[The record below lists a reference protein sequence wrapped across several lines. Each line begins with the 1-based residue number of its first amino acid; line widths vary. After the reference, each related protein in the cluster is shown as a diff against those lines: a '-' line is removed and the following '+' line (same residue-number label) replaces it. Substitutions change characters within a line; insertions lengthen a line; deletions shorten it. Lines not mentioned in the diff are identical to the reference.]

1 MRTLATPVLIL
12 LGLFSLGLLSGSALA
27 QNDNTQIDNAQID
40 NTDNRVDL
48 IRFDAP
54 ELAAYGPH
62 DIGVRTLDF
71 VNEDELD
78 IVNAVQGEPIP
89 RYNRP
94 LTVEVW
100 YPADLEGE
108 ALGEYAVTTRDGAQV
123 TLSGR
128 AVRDAKPSAAD
139 APYPLIII
147 SHGYPGNRFL
157 LAHLGE
163 NLASKGYVTVSIDH
177 TDSTYSD
184 QATFG
189 STLLNRPLDQGFVLD
204 EMARLSQAD
213 SGSFLA
219 GLVDTEE
226 TGLLGYSMGA
236 YGAVNFIGGGLT
248 QMSVNSDYAPP
259 NGILSLRQAG
269 NEAYQESLD
278 PRVKAVV
285 AIAPWGM
292 NTGFWDAQGLAGV
305 ETPLFFMAGSADDVS
320 GYEEGT
326 KAIFEKTV
334 NAERYLL
341 TFEGANHNAAAP
353 IPAPVETW
361 GGDAFMHYSDAVW
374 NTVRMNNIAQHFTTA
389 FFDLELK
396 GDVQKGEYLDLLRD
410 AEDGVWSVDESGNF
424 TEEHTYWKGF
434 PERTAV
440 GLSLRH
446 REAAE

>member
-1 MRTLATPVLIL
+1 MKRTSILVLI
-12 LGLFSLGLLSGSALA
+12 LGLLSVSAL
-27 QNDNTQIDNAQID
+27 AQID
-40 NTDNRVDL
+40 NTDNRIDL

-54 ELAAYGPH
+54 ELAAYGPY
-62 DIGVRTLDF
+62 DIGVQTLDL
-71 VNEDELD
+71 VNADELD

-100 YPADLEGE
+100 YPANLAGE
-108 ALGEYAVTTRDGAQV
+108 AGGEYAVTTRDGAQAA
-123 TLSGR
+123 LSGR
-128 AVRDAKPSAAD
+128 AVRDAEPSASD

-204 EMARLSQAD
+204 EMARLSQEE

-219 GLVDTEE
+219 GLVNAEE
-226 TGLLGYSMGA
+226 TGILGYSMGA

-248 QMSVNSDYAPP
+248 QRSVRSDYAPP
-259 NGILSLRQAG
+259 NEILSLRQAG
-269 NEAYQESLD
+269 NEAYRESLD
-278 PRVKAVV
+278 PRVKAAV

-292 NTGFWDAQGLAGV
+292 NTGFWNAEGLAGI
-305 ETPLFFMAGSADDVS
+305 ETPVFFMAGSADDVS
-320 GYEEGT
+320 GYLNGT
-326 KAIFEKTV
+326 KAIFKGAV

-341 TFEGANHNAAAP
+341 TFENANHNAAAP
-353 IPAPVETW
+353 IPAPTETW
-361 GGDAFMHYSDAVW
+361 GKESFMHYADPVW
-374 NTVRMNNIAQHFTTA
+374 NTVRMNNIAQHFAAA
-389 FFDLELK
+389 FFDLYLK
-396 GDVQKGEYLDLLRD
+396 GDEAKEAYLELVEN
-410 AEDGVWSVDESGNF
+410 AEDGVYSVDEEGEF
-424 TEEHTYWKGF
+424 TEDHTYWLGF
-434 PERTAV
+434 QNRTAV
-440 GLSLRH
+440 GLSLEH
-446 REAAE
+446 ETPAGE

>member
-1 MRTLATPVLIL
+1 MKGGFVKRMRVIFTFL
-12 LGLFSLGLLSGSALA
+12 LLSSALA
-27 QNDNTQIDNAQID
+27 QMTSPVTD
-40 NTDNRVDL
+40 TDNRIDL
-48 IRFDAP
+48 IRPDAP
-54 ELAAYGPH
+54 ELAAYGPYR
-62 DIGVRTLDF
+62 IGVQTLEL

-78 IVNAVQGEPIP
+78 IVNAAQGEPIP
-89 RYNRP
+89 RYDRP
-94 LTVEVW
+94 LTLEIW
-100 YPADLEGE
+100 YPANVGAEVKPS
-108 ALGEYAVTTRDGAQV
+108 AYSVITRDGAPAS
-123 TLSGR
+123 LLGR
-128 AVRDAKPSAAD
+128 AVRDAPPKLAD
-139 APYPLIII
+139 APYPLILI

-157 LAHLGE
+157 LSHLGE

-189 STLLNRPLDQGFVLD
+189 STLLNRPLDQQFVLA
-204 EMARLSQAD
+204 EMARLSQRD

-219 GLVDTEE
+219 RLVNADDT
-226 TGLLGYSMGA
+226 GIIGYSMGG
-236 YGAVNFIGGGLT
+236 YGVVNLIGGGFT

-259 NGILSLRQAG
+259 NGVLELRQAG
-269 NEAYQESLD
+269 DEAYEGSID
-278 PRVKAVV
+278 PRIKAAV

-292 NTGFWDAQGLAGV
+292 NTGFWDAQGLAGI
-305 ETPLFFMAGSADDVS
+305 ETPIFFMAGSADDVS

-326 KAIFEKTV
+326 KAIFEKAV

-396 GDVQKGEYLDLLRD
+396 GDAQKGEYLDLLRD
-410 AEDGVWSVDESGNF
+410 AEDGVWSVDESGDF

-440 GLSLRH
+440 GLSLR
-446 REAAE
+446 RGEAAAQP